1 MQCAWSH
8 GGNDDNGDEKTAS
21 HFDRFSPHWS
31 NINRKPQI
39 MMYVQY
45 KKGFKLRC
53 KGSNSEKP
61 SPGCIPEW
69 WGSRRCRAGQKS
81 ARKCRRSK
89 TPPWRRKG
97 QGDTLL
103 PKRLGTTQ
111 GQVNKKGN
119 SFMMKRTYCCRCI
132 ICRSPLSEARLG
144 SSRRTGMEIF
154 YLSRCCRRRANA
166 KQPLLVLRRQAP
178 PNKDFPVVVAPF
190 GTS

>member
-1 MQCAWSH
+1 MDIYVTVQCAWSH
-8 GGNDDNGDEKTAS
+8 CGNDDNGDEKAAS
-21 HFDRFSPHWS
+21 NFDRFSPHFS
-31 NINRKPQI
+31 NINSTPQI

-53 KGSNSEKP
+53 KGSNSEKL

-81 ARKCRRSK
+81 GGKCRRSK

-119 SFMMKRTYCCRCI
+119 SFLMKRTYCCRC
-132 ICRSPLSEARLG
+132 P
-144 SSRRTGMEIF
+144 
-154 YLSRCCRRRANA
+154 
-166 KQPLLVLRRQAP
+166 
-178 PNKDFPVVVAPF
+178 
-190 GTS
+190 GTELHCL